1 MFVYVSSITHV
12 VLVLVLVIGV
22 SVGDSIMIGAKFEC
36 VWWWCPC
43 MCLGVLVCCVM
54 CVVVFS
60 DVGVGSGA
68 DSAHLSSVLVGVK
81 RGDAAFSVGVVVS

>member
-1 MFVYVSSITHV
+1 MCGVMVSLYVFGCAC
-12 VLVLVLVIGV
+12 VL
-22 SVGDSIMIGAKFEC
+22 
-36 VWWWCPC
+36 
-43 MCLGVLVCCVM
+43 CL

-60 DVGVGSGA
+60 GVGVGSGA